1 MNNMTT
7 NNNNRIPELRFPGFT
22 GEWEV
27 KKLGDVACLKNGYAF
42 KSDTY
47 VEKGKYKIVTIA
59 NVKNGEF
66 DIHSCNTIDNLPNNV
81 ATHQNLKIG
90 DIVISMTGNVGRV
103 CLINQ
108 QNCLLNQRVGLLEV
122 FDNSIYKGFL
132 YQTINSMQFEKA
144 MILSA
149 QGAAQP
155 NIGKLDIESYI
166 IAVPTLAEQQ
176 KIAECLS
183 SLDEEIA
190 AEAQK
195 ADALK
200 DHKKGLTQQLFPAI
214 SNEQLAMSNCV
225 PKLRFSGFTGSW
237 EVKKLGEIAEKVN
250 SRNRDK
256 SETRVLTNSATEGV
270 VDQNDYFDRDIA
282 VKENTDNYHIV
293 EINDFVYNP
302 LISSSAPVGP
312 ISRNKIGKGIMSP
325 LYTVFRF
332 KSEDINFLEHFF
344 NTTIWHKY
352 LKSVANYGAR
362 FDRMAIS
369 TEDFYSMPILL
380 PPTLAEQQKIADCLS
395 ELDEM
400 ISAQQQKV
408 EALKEHKKG
417 LMQKL
422 FPKMSNTK

>member
-1 MNNMTT
+1 M
-7 NNNNRIPELRFPGFT
+7 
-22 GEWEV
+22 
-27 KKLGDVACLKNGYAF
+27 
-42 KSDTY
+42 
-47 VEKGKYKIVTIA
+47 
-59 NVKNGEF
+59 
-66 DIHSCNTIDNLPNNV
+66 
-81 ATHQNLKIG
+81 
-90 DIVISMTGNVGRV
+90 
-103 CLINQ
+103 
-108 QNCLLNQRVGLLEV
+108 
-122 FDNSIYKGFL
+122 
-132 YQTINSMQFEKA
+132 
-144 MILSA
+144 
-149 QGAAQP
+149 
-155 NIGKLDIESYI
+155 
-166 IAVPTLAEQQ
+166 
-176 KIAECLS
+176 
-183 SLDEEIA
+183 
-190 AEAQK
+190 
-195 ADALK
+195 
-200 DHKKGLTQQLFPAI
+200 
-214 SNEQLAMSNCV
+214 
-225 PKLRFSGFTGSW
+225 
-237 EVKKLGEIAEKVN
+237 KKLGEIAEKVN

-302 LISSSAPVGP
+302 RISSSAPVGP

-380 PPTLAEQQKIADCLS
+380 PTLAEQQKIADCLS